1 MARSVQTRHPG
12 ESRGPEPRAAS
23 PLTLAPGVRRD
34 DEGKRGQ
41 SGFTLIELMISLG
54 LFALIAVAGLTLV
67 DGIIKVQ
74 GRTEKRLDR
83 LADLQRAMFVVSSDV
98 DQISRGRISG
108 GGEKLNFTRAAPGF
122 GGPAVPLQYSVA
134 NGNLV
139 RGSGAMVQTVLG
151 GVAGVHWRF
160 FDGAAWA
167 DRWPVKDED
176 ADRWPRAIAIEM
188 QAAGPGGNPG
198 ALRRVV
204 PLPDQAEYPK
214 E

>member
-1 MARSVQTRHPG
+1 MLRPV
-12 ESRGPEPRAAS
+12 PRCH
-23 PLTLAPGVRRD
+23 
-34 DEGKRGQ
+34 DEGGAEQ
-41 SGFTLIELMISLG
+41 GFTLIELMISLG
-54 LFALIAVAGLTLV
+54 LFALIAVAGLALV

-83 LADLQRAMFVVSSDV
+83 LADLQRAMFVVSSDI
-98 DQISRGRISG
+98 DQIAFGRVSG

-139 RGSGAMVQTVLG
+139 RGSGAMLQTVVG
-151 GVAGVHWRF
+151 GVANVRWRF
-160 FDGAAWA
+160 FDGGAWA
-167 DRWPVKDED
+167 DRWPLRDED
-176 ADRWPRAIAIEM
+176 KDRWPRAIAIEL
-188 QAAGPGGNPG
+188 QAIGPGGTPG

-214 E
+214 Q